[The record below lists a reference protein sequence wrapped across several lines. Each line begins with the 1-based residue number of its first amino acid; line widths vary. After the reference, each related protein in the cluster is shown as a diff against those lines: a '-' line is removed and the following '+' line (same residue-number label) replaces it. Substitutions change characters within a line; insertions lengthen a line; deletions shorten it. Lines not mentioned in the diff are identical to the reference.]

1 MFTVGVA
8 ARVIYLA
15 ALRFLTEV
23 EFQMGLLLVVTSGK
37 GGAGKSTVSVGL
49 ASAFSK
55 LNKSVLLIDFDE
67 GLRCLDLMLNV
78 SDKLIFDLSDV
89 ICRGKSTDEVALKID
104 NNIKLIAAPQKAG
117 EVGRREL
124 GEFLSTATDENDVVI
139 LDCPAGIEPELYKN
153 LPRFSHVLVVA
164 SLDFIGCRSASALNE
179 LFIQNGLKHSGLII
193 NKFDYF
199 TLKNSLALSLDDIVN
214 SAGLPLCGIVPLD
227 TDLQSL
233 TTKGKLYKK
242 CRAAYAFSRIA
253 NRLQCGNSPLPKLNR
268 I

>member
-1 MFTVGVA
+1 MTNTSLNSTEKSNDIKQDRIFAIATFTNFKNYVTMFTVGVA

-89 ICRGKSTDEVALKID
+89 ICRGKSTDEVALK
-104 NNIKLIAAPQKAG
+104 
-117 EVGRREL
+117 
-124 GEFLSTATDENDVVI
+124 
-139 LDCPAGIEPELYKN
+139 
-153 LPRFSHVLVVA
+153 
-164 SLDFIGCRSASALNE
+164 
-179 LFIQNGLKHSGLII
+179 
-193 NKFDYF
+193 
-199 TLKNSLALSLDDIVN
+199 
-214 SAGLPLCGIVPLD
+214 
-227 TDLQSL
+227 
-233 TTKGKLYKK
+233 
-242 CRAAYAFSRIA
+242 
-253 NRLQCGNSPLPKLNR
+253 NR
-268 I
+268 